1 MEIQKKLKL
10 GNNIY
15 YVVVDLKYKKDN
27 NGINKLCLKNY
38 KNDYFDGG
46 DFSLLIE
53 NVEKKYDVEIAK
65 NYDSNISLMA
75 DVLYLYDRI
84 PYLSGIKDVYI
95 SDSDNLP
102 YSIGYISREEIDR
115 YIDNN
120 DIKMNNIDD

>member
-27 NGINKLCLKNY
+27 NGINKLCLKNF

-46 DFSLLIE
+46 DFSLLIDD
-53 NVEKKYDVEIAK
+53 VEKKYDVEIAK

-120 DIKMNNIDD
+120 DIKMNIIDD